1 MTLKGKVA
9 LVTGAS
15 RGIGAGIA
23 QRLAK
28 DGAKV
33 IVNYQTSQEKADGLV
48 ATIKAGGG
56 EARAVKA
63 DMSNLEEIKVLVE
76 QTIATFGQLDILVN
90 NAGWADFKGLFEI
103 TPEHVQKQLDLNV
116 TGLVFATQYAAAHM
130 QEGGRIINI
139 SSISAK
145 GGNGGGVYGA
155 TKAAVNALTKS
166 FAAELGPKGI
176 TVNAIAPGVIETD
189 LYFEAGLD
197 QLKDAIIASTPLG
210 RTGQPSDIAGVAAF
224 LASDDASWMTGE
236 VVQNSGGRLM

>member
-1 MTLKGKVA
+1 MKLKGKVA

-23 QRLAK
+23 ERLAK

-33 IVNYQTSQEKADGLV
+33 VVNYQANKEKADAV
-48 ATIKAGGG
+48 VSSIEAQGG
-56 EARAVKA
+56 EARAMKA
-63 DMSNLEEIKVLVE
+63 DLSSLEEIEALVE
-76 QTIATFGQLDILVN
+76 QTVETFEQLDILVN
-90 NAGWADFKGLFEI
+90 NAGWADFKGLFDI
-103 TPEHVQKQLDLNV
+103 TPEHVQRQLDLNV
-116 TGLVFATQYAAAHM
+116 TGLIFVTQYAASHM

-166 FAAELGPKGI
+166 FAAELGPKDI

-189 LYFEAGLD
+189 LYVEAGLD
-197 QLKDAIIASTPLG
+197 KLKDAIIAATPLG

-236 VVQNSGGRLM
+236 IVQNSGGRLM